1 MREVEFKAKRKDNG
15 EWVYGS
21 LEHITE
27 TCKGEEDVQ
36 KCDIYQIITYDG
48 IGFDIIPET
57 IGQYT
62 GLKDKNG
69 KKIFEGDIV
78 KDQYCIYEVVYDG
91 NGYYV
96 EVNRLLKECGTEE
109 GILYD
114 LSDYKDLEVIGNI
127 YDNPELY
134 EVEL

>member
-1 MREVEFKAKRKDNG
+1 MICENIRYA
-15 EWVYGS
+15 
-21 LEHITE
+21 
-27 TCKGEEDVQ
+27 GEEP
-36 KCDIYQIITYDG
+36 I
-48 IGFDIIPET
+48 FLET

-78 KDQYCIYEVVYDG
+78 KDDYCIYEVVYDG

-96 EVNRLLKECGTEE
+96 EVVKLLKECGTDK
-109 GILYD
+109 GVLYD

-127 YDNPELY
+127 YDNPELLK
-134 EVEL
+134 EEL

>member
-1 MREVEFKAKRKDNG
+1 MREIEFRGKTG
-15 EWVYGS
+15 TTEGSEWVYGYYYKVKS
-21 LEHITE
+21 FFDNESADYITAIRSHHLTDFSVNE
-27 TCKGEEDVQ
+27 
-36 KCDIYQIITYDG
+36 
-48 IGFDIIPET
+48 ET

-78 KDQYCIYEVVYDG
+78 KDDYCIYEVVYDG
-91 NGYYV
+91 NGYYI
-96 EVNRLLKECGTEE
+96 EVVKLLKECGTQK

-127 YDNPELY
+127 YDNPELLK
-134 EVEL
+134 EEL

>member
-1 MREVEFKAKRKDNG
+1 MREIEFKGKIKETG

-21 LEHITE
+21 LVHVTE
-27 TCKGEEDVQ
+27 TYKGEEDTQ
-36 KCDIYQIITYDG
+36 DCDIYQIVNYEG
-48 IGFDIIPET
+48 IAFYINEET

-78 KDQYCIYEVVYDG
+78 KDDYCIYKVVYDG

-96 EVNRLLKECGTEE
+96 KVNRLLKECGTDK
-109 GILYD
+109 GLLYD

-127 YDNPELY
+127 WDNPELLK
-134 EVEL
+134 EEL

>member
-1 MREVEFKAKRKDNG
+1 MREIEFRGQQINTKQ
-15 EWVYGS
+15 WVYGY
-21 LEHITE
+21 LYRNKGLYMICENIRYA
-27 TCKGEEDVQ
+27 GEEP
-36 KCDIYQIITYDG
+36 I
-48 IGFDIIPET
+48 FLET

-78 KDQYCIYEVVYDG
+78 KDDYCIYEVVYDG

-96 EVNRLLKECGTEE
+96 EVVKLLKECGTDK
-109 GILYD
+109 GVLYD

-127 YDNPELY
+127 YDNPELLK
-134 EVEL
+134 EEL